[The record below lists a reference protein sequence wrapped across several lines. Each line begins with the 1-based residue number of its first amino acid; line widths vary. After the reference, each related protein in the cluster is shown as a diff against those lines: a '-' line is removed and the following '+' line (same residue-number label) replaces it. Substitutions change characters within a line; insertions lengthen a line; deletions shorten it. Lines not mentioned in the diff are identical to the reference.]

1 MRPSPVSL
9 VVIVSVEFGNVIV
22 VLPSRT
28 ICSCCCVSFIM
39 FTETGEYRPTANG
52 SSSNSTLEVI
62 GVLLVVVFK
71 DVLLFDIV
79 SVGVGVAPLTV
90 VVLSPSIGDD
100 ATVSSVDI
108 TELKPRSDDATIN
121 RYDVMLVRLTLTLT
135 GFTESTVIEN
145 YLIVSP

>member
-1 MRPSPVSL
+1 
-9 VVIVSVEFGNVIV
+9 
-22 VLPSRT
+22 
-28 ICSCCCVSFIM
+28 M

-79 SVGVGVAPLTV
+79 SVGVVAPLTV

-108 TELKPRSDDATIN
+108 TELKPRSNDAAIN
-121 RYDVMLVRLTLTLT
+121 RYDVMLVRLTLTLI

>member
-1 MRPSPVSL
+1 
-9 VVIVSVEFGNVIV
+9 
-22 VLPSRT
+22 
-28 ICSCCCVSFIM
+28 M

-79 SVGVGVAPLTV
+79 SVGVVAPLTV

-108 TELKPRSDDATIN
+108 TELKPRSDDAAIN

>member
-22 VLPSRT
+22 VLPSKT
-28 ICSCCCVSFIM
+28 ICSCCVSFIM

-79 SVGVGVAPLTV
+79 SVGVVAPPTV
-90 VVLSPSIGDD
+90 VVLSPSIGD
-100 ATVSSVDI
+100 AAASSSVDI
-108 TELKPRSDDATIN
+108 TELKPRSDDAAIN

-145 YLIVSP
+145 YLILSP

>member
-22 VLPSRT
+22 VPPSKT
-28 ICSCCCVSFIM
+28 ICSCCVSFIM

-79 SVGVGVAPLTV
+79 SVKVVAPPTV
-90 VVLSPSIGDD
+90 VVLSPSIGD
-100 ATVSSVDI
+100 AAASSSVDI
-108 TELKPRSDDATIN
+108 TELKPRSDDAAIN
-121 RYDVMLVRLTLTLT
+121 RYDVMLVRLTLTLI

>member
-1 MRPSPVSL
+1 
-9 VVIVSVEFGNVIV
+9 
-22 VLPSRT
+22 
-28 ICSCCCVSFIM
+28 M

-79 SVGVGVAPLTV
+79 SVGVVAPPTV
-90 VVLSPSIGDD
+90 VVLSASIGDD
-100 ATVSSVDI
+100 DAASSVDI
-108 TELKPRSDDATIN
+108 TELKPRSNDAAIN

-145 YLIVSP
+145 YLILSP

>member
-1 MRPSPVSL
+1 
-9 VVIVSVEFGNVIV
+9 
-22 VLPSRT
+22 
-28 ICSCCCVSFIM
+28 M

-79 SVGVGVAPLTV
+79 SVGVVAPLTV

-100 ATVSSVDI
+100 ATVFFC
-108 TELKPRSDDATIN
+108 RHN
-121 RYDVMLVRLTLTLT
+121 RA
-135 GFTESTVIEN
+135 EA
-145 YLIVSP
+145 

>member
-1 MRPSPVSL
+1 
-9 VVIVSVEFGNVIV
+9 
-22 VLPSRT
+22 
-28 ICSCCCVSFIM
+28 M

-79 SVGVGVAPLTV
+79 SVGVVAPPTV
-90 VVLSPSIGDD
+90 VVLSASIGDD

-108 TELKPRSDDATIN
+108 TELKPRSNDAAIN
-121 RYDVMLVRLTLTLT
+121 RYDVMLVRLTLTLI

>member
-1 MRPSPVSL
+1 
-9 VVIVSVEFGNVIV
+9 
-22 VLPSRT
+22 
-28 ICSCCCVSFIM
+28 M

-79 SVGVGVAPLTV
+79 SVGVVAPPTV
-90 VVLSPSIGDD
+90 VVLSTSIGDD

-108 TELKPRSDDATIN
+108 TELKPRSNDAAIN
-121 RYDVMLVRLTLTLT
+121 RYDVMLVRLTLTLI

>member
-1 MRPSPVSL
+1 
-9 VVIVSVEFGNVIV
+9 
-22 VLPSRT
+22 
-28 ICSCCCVSFIM
+28 M
-39 FTETGEYRPTANG
+39 FTEPGEYRPTANG

-79 SVGVGVAPLTV
+79 SVGVVAPPTV
-90 VVLSPSIGDD
+90 VVLSASIGDD

-108 TELKPRSDDATIN
+108 TELKPRSNDAAIN
-121 RYDVMLVRLTLTLT
+121 RYDVMLVRLTLTLI

>member
-1 MRPSPVSL
+1 M
-9 VVIVSVEFGNVIV
+9 
-22 VLPSRT
+22 
-28 ICSCCCVSFIM
+28 
-39 FTETGEYRPTANG
+39 
-52 SSSNSTLEVI
+52 
-62 GVLLVVVFK
+62 VVFK

-79 SVGVGVAPLTV
+79 SVGVVAPLTV

-108 TELKPRSDDATIN
+108 TELKPRSDDAAIN
-121 RYDVMLVRLTLTLT
+121 RYDVMPVRLTLTLT

>member
-1 MRPSPVSL
+1 
-9 VVIVSVEFGNVIV
+9 
-22 VLPSRT
+22 
-28 ICSCCCVSFIM
+28 M

-79 SVGVGVAPLTV
+79 SVGVVAPPTV
-90 VVLSPSIGDD
+90 VVLSASIGDD

-108 TELKPRSDDATIN
+108 TELKPRSDDAAIN
-121 RYDVMLVRLTLTLT
+121 RYDVMLVRLTLTLI

>member
-22 VLPSRT
+22 VLPSKT
-28 ICSCCCVSFIM
+28 ICSCCVSFIM

-79 SVGVGVAPLTV
+79 SVGVVAPPTV
-90 VVLSPSIGDD
+90 VVFSPSIGD
-100 ATVSSVDI
+100 AAASSSVDI
-108 TELKPRSDDATIN
+108 TELKPRSDDAAIN
-121 RYDVMLVRLTLTLT
+121 RYDVMLVRLTLTLI

>member
-1 MRPSPVSL
+1 
-9 VVIVSVEFGNVIV
+9 
-22 VLPSRT
+22 
-28 ICSCCCVSFIM
+28 M

-79 SVGVGVAPLTV
+79 SVGVVAPPTV
-90 VVLSPSIGDD
+90 VVLSASIGDD
-100 ATVSSVDI
+100 AAASSVDI
-108 TELKPRSDDATIN
+108 TELKPRSNDAAIN
-121 RYDVMLVRLTLTLT
+121 RYDVMLVRLTLTLI
-135 GFTESTVIEN
+135 GFTESTVVEN

>member
-22 VLPSRT
+22 VLPSKT

-79 SVGVGVAPLTV
+79 SVGVVAPLTV

-100 ATVSSVDI
+100 AASSSVDI
-108 TELKPRSDDATIN
+108 TELKPRSDDAAIN
-121 RYDVMLVRLTLTLT
+121 RYDVMLVRLTLTLI

>member
-1 MRPSPVSL
+1 
-9 VVIVSVEFGNVIV
+9 
-22 VLPSRT
+22 
-28 ICSCCCVSFIM
+28 M

-71 DVLLFDIV
+71 DVLLFDIL
-79 SVGVGVAPLTV
+79 SVVVAPLTV

-108 TELKPRSDDATIN
+108 TELKPRSDITAIN

-135 GFTESTVIEN
+135 GFMESTVKEN

>member
-1 MRPSPVSL
+1 
-9 VVIVSVEFGNVIV
+9 
-22 VLPSRT
+22 
-28 ICSCCCVSFIM
+28 M

-79 SVGVGVAPLTV
+79 SVKVVVAPLTV

-108 TELKPRSDDATIN
+108 TELKPRSDDAAIN
-121 RYDVMLVRLTLTLT
+121 RYDVMLVRLTLTLI

>member
-9 VVIVSVEFGNVIV
+9 VVIVSVKFGNVIV
-22 VLPSRT
+22 VLPSKT
-28 ICSCCCVSFIM
+28 ICSCCVSFIM

-79 SVGVGVAPLTV
+79 SVGVVAPPTV
-90 VVLSPSIGDD
+90 VVLSASIGDD
-100 ATVSSVDI
+100 DAASSVDI
-108 TELKPRSDDATIN
+108 TELKPRSNDAAIN

-135 GFTESTVIEN
+135 GFTESTLIEN
-145 YLIVSP
+145 YLILSP

>member
-1 MRPSPVSL
+1 
-9 VVIVSVEFGNVIV
+9 
-22 VLPSRT
+22 
-28 ICSCCCVSFIM
+28 M

-79 SVGVGVAPLTV
+79 SVGVVAPLTV

-108 TELKPRSDDATIN
+108 TELKPRSDDAAIN

-145 YLIVSP
+145 YLILSP

>member
-22 VLPSRT
+22 VLPSKT

-79 SVGVGVAPLTV
+79 SVGVVAPPTV
-90 VVLSPSIGDD
+90 VVLSASIGDD

-108 TELKPRSDDATIN
+108 TELKPRSNDAAIN
-121 RYDVMLVRLTLTLT
+121 RYDVMLVRLTLTLI

>member
-1 MRPSPVSL
+1 
-9 VVIVSVEFGNVIV
+9 
-22 VLPSRT
+22 
-28 ICSCCCVSFIM
+28 M

-71 DVLLFDIV
+71 DVLLFDIL
-79 SVGVGVAPLTV
+79 SVGVVVSLTV

-108 TELKPRSDDATIN
+108 TELKPRSDDAAIN

-135 GFTESTVIEN
+135 GFMESTVKEN

>member
-1 MRPSPVSL
+1 
-9 VVIVSVEFGNVIV
+9 
-22 VLPSRT
+22 
-28 ICSCCCVSFIM
+28 M

-79 SVGVGVAPLTV
+79 SVGVVAPLTV

-108 TELKPRSDDATIN
+108 TELKPRSDIAAIN

-135 GFTESTVIEN
+135 GFMESTVKEN

>member
-1 MRPSPVSL
+1 
-9 VVIVSVEFGNVIV
+9 
-22 VLPSRT
+22 
-28 ICSCCCVSFIM
+28 M

-71 DVLLFDIV
+71 DVLLSDIV
-79 SVGVGVAPLTV
+79 SVGVVAPPTA
-90 VVLSPSIGDD
+90 VVLSPSIGD
-100 ATVSSVDI
+100 AAAASVDI
-108 TELKPRSDDATIN
+108 TELKPRSNDAAIN

>member
-22 VLPSRT
+22 VLPSTT

-79 SVGVGVAPLTV
+79 SVGVVAPPTV
-90 VVLSPSIGDD
+90 VVLSPSIGD
-100 ATVSSVDI
+100 AAASSSVDI
-108 TELKPRSDDATIN
+108 TELKPRSDDAAIN
-121 RYDVMLVRLTLTLT
+121 RYDVMLVRLTLTLI

>member
-1 MRPSPVSL
+1 
-9 VVIVSVEFGNVIV
+9 
-22 VLPSRT
+22 
-28 ICSCCCVSFIM
+28 M

-79 SVGVGVAPLTV
+79 SVGVVAPPTV
-90 VVLSPSIGDD
+90 VVLSASIGDD

-108 TELKPRSDDATIN
+108 TELKPRSDDAAIN

>member
-1 MRPSPVSL
+1 
-9 VVIVSVEFGNVIV
+9 
-22 VLPSRT
+22 
-28 ICSCCCVSFIM
+28 M

-79 SVGVGVAPLTV
+79 SVGVVAPLTV

-108 TELKPRSDDATIN
+108 TELKPRSDDAAIN

-135 GFTESTVIEN
+135 GFMESTVKEN

>member
-1 MRPSPVSL
+1 
-9 VVIVSVEFGNVIV
+9 
-22 VLPSRT
+22 
-28 ICSCCCVSFIM
+28 M

-79 SVGVGVAPLTV
+79 SVGVVAPPTV
-90 VVLSPSIGDD
+90 VVLSPSIGD
-100 ATVSSVDI
+100 AAASSSVDI
-108 TELKPRSDDATIN
+108 TELKPRSDDAAIN
-121 RYDVMLVRLTLTLT
+121 RYDVMLVRLTLTLI

>member
-1 MRPSPVSL
+1 
-9 VVIVSVEFGNVIV
+9 
-22 VLPSRT
+22 
-28 ICSCCCVSFIM
+28 M

-79 SVGVGVAPLTV
+79 SVGVVAPPTV
-90 VVLSPSIGDD
+90 VVLSASIGDD

-108 TELKPRSDDATIN
+108 TELKPRSNDAVIN
-121 RYDVMLVRLTLTLT
+121 RYDVMLVRLTLTLI

>member
-1 MRPSPVSL
+1 
-9 VVIVSVEFGNVIV
+9 
-22 VLPSRT
+22 
-28 ICSCCCVSFIM
+28 M

-79 SVGVGVAPLTV
+79 SVGVVAPLTV

-108 TELKPRSDDATIN
+108 TELKPRSDDAAIN
-121 RYDVMLVRLTLTLT
+121 RYDVTLVRLTLTLT

>member
-22 VLPSRT
+22 VPPSKT
-28 ICSCCCVSFIM
+28 ICSCCVSFIM

-79 SVGVGVAPLTV
+79 SVGVVAPPTV
-90 VVLSPSIGDD
+90 VVLSPSIGD
-100 ATVSSVDI
+100 AAASSSVDI
-108 TELKPRSDDATIN
+108 TELKPRSDDAAIN
-121 RYDVMLVRLTLTLT
+121 RYDVMLVRLILTLI

>member
-1 MRPSPVSL
+1 
-9 VVIVSVEFGNVIV
+9 
-22 VLPSRT
+22 
-28 ICSCCCVSFIM
+28 M

-71 DVLLFDIV
+71 DVLLFDIL
-79 SVGVGVAPLTV
+79 SVGVVASLTV

-108 TELKPRSDDATIN
+108 TELKPRSDDAAIN

-135 GFTESTVIEN
+135 DFMESTVKEN

>member
-22 VLPSRT
+22 VPPSKT
-28 ICSCCCVSFIM
+28 ICSCCVSFIM

-79 SVGVGVAPLTV
+79 SVGVAPPTV
-90 VVLSPSIGDD
+90 VVLSASIGD
-100 ATVSSVDI
+100 AAAAASSVDI
-108 TELKPRSDDATIN
+108 TELKPRSNDAAIN

>member
-22 VLPSRT
+22 VLPSKT
-28 ICSCCCVSFIM
+28 ICSCCVSFIM

-79 SVGVGVAPLTV
+79 SVGVVAPPTV
-90 VVLSPSIGDD
+90 VVLSASIGDD
-100 ATVSSVDI
+100 AAASSVDI
-108 TELKPRSDDATIN
+108 TELKPRSNDAAIN

-145 YLIVSP
+145 YLILSP

>member
-1 MRPSPVSL
+1 
-9 VVIVSVEFGNVIV
+9 
-22 VLPSRT
+22 T
-28 ICSCCCVSFIM
+28 ICSCCVSFIM

-79 SVGVGVAPLTV
+79 SVGVVAPPTV
-90 VVLSPSIGDD
+90 VVLSASIGDD
-100 ATVSSVDI
+100 AAASSVDI
-108 TELKPRSDDATIN
+108 TELKPRSNDAAIN

-145 YLIVSP
+145 YLILSP

>member
-1 MRPSPVSL
+1 
-9 VVIVSVEFGNVIV
+9 
-22 VLPSRT
+22 
-28 ICSCCCVSFIM
+28 M

-62 GVLLVVVFK
+62 GVLLLVVFK

-79 SVGVGVAPLTV
+79 SVGVVAPLTV

-108 TELKPRSDDATIN
+108 TELKPRSDDAVIN

>member
-1 MRPSPVSL
+1 
-9 VVIVSVEFGNVIV
+9 
-22 VLPSRT
+22 
-28 ICSCCCVSFIM
+28 M

-71 DVLLFDIV
+71 DVLLFDIL
-79 SVGVGVAPLTV
+79 SVGVVVSLTV

-108 TELKPRSDDATIN
+108 TELKPRSDDAAIN